1 MVVQATGQVT
11 YGLYFSVKFIRE
23 QPDLSKTASLYQLF
37 LTFFFPI
44 ISLYKLISSQNELLG
59 LF

>member
-23 QPDLSKTASLYQLF
+23 QPDFSKTASLHQLF
-37 LTFFFPI
+37 FNVFF
-44 ISLYKLISSQNELLG
+44 
-59 LF
+59 